1 MTITFWLLAVLLIVL
16 GILGTVLPGLP
27 GPTLVLGGLIL
38 GAWIDGFQRVGWVTL
53 AALGVLT
60 LVLIVAAGLGAKRSA
75 DLVAA
80 GLGAKRLGAS
90 WAAVAGAFVG
100 TVLGLFAGF
109 VGLIVGPFLGAVAG
123 ELLTGRDMSHAGK
136 IGFGTWLGLVFGVA
150 IKLGLVCT
158 MLGIFATA
166 FVL

>member
-60 LVLIVAAGLGAKRSA
+60 LVSIAV